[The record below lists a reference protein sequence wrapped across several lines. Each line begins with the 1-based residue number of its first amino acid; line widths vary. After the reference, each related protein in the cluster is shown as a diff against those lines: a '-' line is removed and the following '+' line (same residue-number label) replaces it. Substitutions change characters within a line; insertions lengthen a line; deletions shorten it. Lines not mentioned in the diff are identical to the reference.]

1 MTTDHPSPDE
11 GVAVGAPGGPLGG
24 GGGGGPGAQPVP
36 PQPLFHPDDINVQ
49 SLAGLTP
56 HLQINP
62 QVGGGVRG
70 RDEGEGRMGVGTG
83 KLLTFSIDVTM
94 TLYEYRN
101 FLKLL
106 FWKWI

>member
-11 GVAVGAPGGPLGG
+11 GVAVGAPGGPLGAG

-62 QVGGGVRG
+62 QVGGGTDGCRN
-70 RDEGEGRMGVGTG
+70 RE
-83 KLLTFSIDVTM
+83 TFDVDVTM
-94 TLYEYRN
+94 TLYEYRT

-106 FWKWI
+106 FWKCI